1 MRMKI
6 WYLSAYDQP
15 NGHSSRTFWYASE
28 LAKRGHQVTMLTNSY
43 CHFTHVERLTSGEK
57 WKIEQIE
64 GVRVVWLKTI
74 AYEGN
79 GWKRAANML
88 LNAFRC
94 LQFARQTEEVPD
106 VVIGPSVPI
115 FTGLAASKVAK
126 SKGAAFV
133 YEVRDIW
140 PQALVD
146 LNAISSKSLTYFVF
160 RFIEKILY
168 KNAVLISA
176 VLPLTYK
183 HVEKSGGNPDK
194 VTWIPN
200 GVNLT
205 SFDGIEEY
213 DGGLQ
218 GCLTAMYVGGFSISH
233 DVITILKAAK
243 ILQDSNKCNYQFIL
257 VGGGKERGQCEA
269 LSASLGLDNVK
280 FIETVPKRDVPA
292 LQSKADIL
300 IASVKDTPVYQFGI
314 NSNKLFDYLGSA
326 RPILFSGNAPN
337 DPVAESHAG
346 LSIPPENPKAM
357 ADALIKLYEMT
368 PTQRVEMGQLGR
380 KYAEENFDLIKLV
393 DRMEK
398 VLWQA
403 VNERNTCETGR

>member
-1 MRMKI
+1 MKI
-6 WYLSAYDQP
+6 WYFSAYDQP

-28 LAKRGHQVTMLTNSY
+28 LVKRGHQVTMLTNSY
-43 CHFTHVERLTSGEK
+43 CHFTHVERLAAGEK
-57 WKIEQIE
+57 WKAEQID

-79 GWKRAANML
+79 GWQRAANML

-94 LQFARQTEEVPD
+94 LQFSRQSEEIPD

-115 FTGLAASKVAK
+115 FTGWAASKVAK

-146 LNAISSKSLTYFVF
+146 LNAISPNSLIYFIF
-160 RFIEKILY
+160 RFVEKLLY
-168 KNAVLISA
+168 KKAVLISA

-183 HVEKSGGNPDK
+183 HVERSGGNSDK

-200 GVNLT
+200 GVNLA
-205 SFDGIEEY
+205 SFDGIKEY
-213 DGGLQ
+213 DGGLRE
-218 GCLTAMYVGGFSISH
+218 CLIAMYVGGFSITH

-243 ILQDSNKCNYQFIL
+243 ILQDSNNFIYQFVI
-257 VGGGKERGQCEA
+257 VGGGKEREQCEA
-269 LSASLGLDNVK
+269 LSVSLGLDNVK

-292 LQSKADIL
+292 LQSDADIL

-337 DPVAESHAG
+337 DPVAESRAG
-346 LSIPPENPKAM
+346 LSIPPEDPKAM
-357 ADALIKLYEMT
+357 ADALVKLSEMT
-368 PTQRVEMGQLGR
+368 SAQRVAMGQLGR
-380 KYAEENFDLIKLV
+380 KYAEENFDLVKLV

-398 VLWQA
+398 LLIQA
-403 VNERNTCETGR
+403 ITERKTCETGR